1 MHVDFPA
8 CPAPDEDSTK
18 PVARTPYQE
27 AIAAAVASVGHA
39 VEWKPAK
46 GCYDRG
52 DRLHID
58 GEQCG
63 SSLTG
68 DHPEVGKVIGLRGCE
83 WRSRRLSADPLKAA
97 KALLERHAAVI
108 ADRKRTAE
116 QNARADARQERQL
129 AIEDAIGDVPAH
141 LTVKAETVSTMTVS
155 VRVSGLTVEEAAL
168 LGDALRTILGEK
180 RAGA

>member
-8 CPAPDEDSTK
+8 QPAPDGSAPK

-27 AIAAAVASVGHA
+27 AIAAAVASAGHA

-68 DHPEVGKVIGLRGCE
+68 DHPDVEKVYGLRGCE
-83 WRSRRLSADPLKAA
+83 WRRRRLSADPLKAA
-97 KALLERHAAVI
+97 KALLERHAAVV

-116 QNARADARQERQL
+116 QNRRADARQERSL
-129 AIEDAIGDVPAH
+129 AIEAAIGDVPAH
-141 LTVKAETVSTMTVS
+141 LTVEAHSEATIVS
-155 VRVSGLTVEEAAL
+155 VRVSALTVEEAAL